1 MGSWTN
7 LTRSMDKRRNS
18 IRVWVVFGAMHLAAI
33 ASGQIEEYLGPSDL
47 VASKDGKIL
56 YVLNADARQL
66 AWVELPGGSIVRRV
80 DVPAD
85 PTGVALSPDGSKLVV
100 TCAAPK
106 STVVVIDAS
115 SGKVTATIPAG
126 HTARAPVITPYGKR
140 LYVCN
145 RFDNDVS
152 VIDLATAKEI
162 TRVAAVREPFAAT
175 VMPDGKAVLVGNH
188 LPNARTDSIFADPV
202 AAVVTVIDTQTNEA
216 TGIELNDGSH
226 SLRSLCVAPDGKY
239 AYVAHIISN
248 YQLVTSQLD
257 QGWMNVNAISVID
270 LLEKKLVN
278 TVGLDE
284 MYLGA
289 GNPWGVACTADG
301 KSICVIHAGSHE
313 LSVVDASVV
322 VKTLVYLYMSP
333 LAGSIPEDPRLGSGL
348 LRRIQLPGKG
358 PRGLAVV
365 GSKVYVAEY
374 FSDTLAVVDL
384 QSKSGDPTRTIA
396 LGPKPEL
403 TERRRGDLLFHD
415 ATICYQHWQSC
426 ASCHPDGRTDVL
438 NWDLM
443 NDGVGNFKNT
453 KSMILAHRTP
463 PAMAEGV
470 RPTAEE
476 AVRAGLSH
484 ILFAYRPDDE
494 AVAIDEYLKSLR
506 PVPSPHLVDGA
517 LSPAAERGKK
527 LFESNRVG
535 CHKCHP
541 EPLYTDVKM
550 HDVGTRGQYE
560 YVDRYDT
567 PTLTEVW
574 RTAPYLHDGRFLT
587 VKELIGKGKHG
598 KTRGQIESLSEQEID
613 DLVAFV
619 LSL

>member
-1 MGSWTN
+1 
-7 LTRSMDKRRNS
+7 
-18 IRVWVVFGAMHLAAI
+18 
-33 ASGQIEEYLGPSDL
+33 
-47 VASKDGKIL
+47 
-56 YVLNADARQL
+56 
-66 AWVELPGGSIVRRV
+66 VRRV

-126 HTARAPVITPYGKR
+126 HTARAPVITPDGKR